1 MKPRPRD
8 YIQHFLQRLETNETV
23 ILRDHKDN
31 LLLPIFPFFQLVHV
45 VNLEVTIELILQ
57 FEIAM
62 KGVFIR
68 VDGFLTLTIAEQDYS
83 EDDVRRLSINLFEK
97 MRF

>member
-31 LLLPIFPFFQLVHV
+31 LLLPIFPFFQLVLV

>member
-1 MKPRPRD
+1 MKSSSPD
-8 YIQHFLQRLETNETV
+8 YVIHFLQHLEKNEVV
-23 ILRDHKDN
+23 ILGKYPNH
-31 LLLPIFPFFQLVHV
+31 LLLPILPFFQLVHV
-45 VNLEVTIELILQ
+45 INLEAVIELILQ
-57 FEIAM
+57 FELVV

-83 EDDVRRLSINLFEK
+83 AENVRRLSINLIEN

>member
-8 YIQHFLQRLETNETV
+8 HIQHFLQRLETNETV
-23 ILRDHKDN
+23 ILRDHKEN

-45 VNLEVTIELILQ
+45 VNLEETIELILQ
-57 FEIAM
+57 FEIAV

-68 VDGFLTLTIAEQDYS
+68 VDGFLSLTIAEQDYS
-83 EDDVRRLSINLFEK
+83 EDDVRRLSINLFEN

>member
-1 MKPRPRD
+1 MKPRPHD
-8 YIQHFLQRLETNETV
+8 YIESFLQHLEANEIIIFT
-23 ILRDHKDN
+23 DYKDN

-45 VNLEVTIELILQ
+45 VNLEVIIELILQ
-57 FEIAM
+57 FELAM

-83 EDDVRRLSINLFEK
+83 EDDIRRLSINLFDN

>member
-1 MKPRPRD
+1 MKPTPRD
-8 YIQHFLQRLETNETV
+8 YIEHFLQRLEKNEAV
-23 ILRDHKDN
+23 ILRDYPDN

-45 VNLEVTIELILQ
+45 INLDAIIALILQ
-57 FEIAM
+57 FEIAI

-83 EDDVRRLSINLFEK
+83 EDDVRRLSINLIET

>member
-8 YIQHFLQRLETNETV
+8 YIQHFLQRLEKHEAI
-23 ILRDHKDN
+23 ILRDYQDN

-45 VNLEVTIELILQ
+45 VNLEGIIDLILQ
-57 FEIAM
+57 FEIAT

>member
-1 MKPRPRD
+1 MKPTPPD
-8 YIQHFLQRLETNETV
+8 DIEYFLQRLEKNEVV
-23 ILRDHKDN
+23 IFKNYPDN

-45 VNLEVTIELILQ
+45 INLEAVLALILQ

-83 EDDVRRLSINLFEK
+83 EDDVRRLSINLIET